1 MSGFDKG
8 FAMRWLP
15 QEVGARLWQ
24 LHSRI
29 ETKLQSTYSM
39 MSAVLLLLH
48 LVLLWRRADLRFCCV
63 HLALL
68 PLISMVLLWKRIRAM
83 CPSSCVRLIGLP
95 SCVTSV
101 LLKPLIRQNSLGLL
115 CDGVTTPEFHP
126 MTHAV
131 RGVRLLREVMQ
142 KVSVLVPAQFTST
155 FHLGNL

>member
-24 LHSRI
+24 LHLRI
-29 ETKLQSTYSM
+29 ATKLKSTYSM
-39 MSAVLLLLH
+39 MSAVHLLPR
-48 LVLLWRRADLRFCCV
+48 LVLLWRRADQRFCCV

-68 PLISMVLLWKRIRAM
+68 PLIFMALLWKLIRAM
-83 CPSSCVRLIGLP
+83 CPSSCVRLIGRP
-95 SCVTSV
+95 SCEMLA

-126 MTHAV
+126 MMHAV
-131 RGVRLLREVMQ
+131 RGVRWLREVMR
-142 KVSVLVPAQFTST
+142 KASGLVPALFTST

>member
-15 QEVGARLWQ
+15 LEVGARLWQ

-68 PLISMVLLWKRIRAM
+68 PLISMVLSWKRIRAM
-83 CPSSCVRLIGLP
+83 CP
-95 SCVTSV
+95 
-101 LLKPLIRQNSLGLL
+101 
-115 CDGVTTPEFHP
+115 
-126 MTHAV
+126 
-131 RGVRLLREVMQ
+131 
-142 KVSVLVPAQFTST
+142 
-155 FHLGNL
+155 